1 MAALNQTT
9 KGVPLLMRTVL
20 SSRTSGVRCLS
31 LSARR
36 CAVSAASV
44 SLRSGVPSISL
55 RLPGGDVSCVF
66 SCPPVTHKVSDLV
79 RDIKS
84 QDSSIEN
91 VSVRTPEGEVIADA
105 TGTGVLLRSDFVVHV
120 DGASFPVAVPEEV
133 RKCVEH
139 LDDVRSLVS
148 RLYTTMHVS
157 EYDQAH
163 QESLK
168 TRLAEIE
175 AELKPLDESY
185 SVIAARAKKRNNVLV
200 WGGLGFMACQ
210 FGLLAR
216 LTWWEYSWDI
226 MEPVTYFVTY
236 GTGIACYAYFVL
248 TREDYTFP
256 AARDRNYLLNLHKSF
271 AKSNFPVEKYNSLI
285 SESAKIRDALARM
298 EDPVKAPEMMR
309 GTESPAP
316 ENHWIWGF

>member
-1 MAALNQTT
+1 MAGLGLYPKTIPFLTRIVIPTQSQGA
-9 KGVPLLMRTVL
+9 
-20 SSRTSGVRCLS
+20 RCLS

-44 SLRSGVPSISL
+44 SLRAGVPSVTL
-55 RLPGGDVSCVF
+55 RLPGSDTPCVF

-79 RDIKS
+79 RDIQI
-84 QDSSIEN
+84 QDSSIDR
-91 VSVRTPEGEVIADA
+91 VSIRTPSGEQIADA
-105 TGTGVLLRSDFVVHV
+105 TAAGVLFRSDFVLDV
-120 DGASFPVAVPEEV
+120 DGASFPVSVPTDV
-133 RKCVEH
+133 RNCVEH
-139 LDDVRSLVS
+139 LDDIRTLVS
-148 RLYTTMHVS
+148 RLHS
-157 EYDQAH
+157 SLEIAEHDIAH

-168 TRLAEIE
+168 SRLAEID
-175 AELKPLDESY
+175 AELAPLNESY
-185 SVIAARAKKRNNVLV
+185 SKLVDKARFRNNLVV

-236 GTGIACYAYFVL
+236 GTAMACYAYFVL

-256 AARDRNYLLNLHKSF
+256 AARDRNYLLTLHKGIS
-271 AKSNFPVEKYNSLI
+271 KTGFPVGKYNELV

-298 EDPVKAPEMMR
+298 KDPVEAPER
-309 GTESPAP
+309 LRSTETSV
-316 ENHWIWGF
+316 